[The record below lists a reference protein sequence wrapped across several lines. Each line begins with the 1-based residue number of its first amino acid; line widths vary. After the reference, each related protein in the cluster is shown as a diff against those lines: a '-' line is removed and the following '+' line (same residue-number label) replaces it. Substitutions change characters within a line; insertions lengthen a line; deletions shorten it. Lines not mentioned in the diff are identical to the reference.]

1 MGGGDLVK
9 TEMAEPC
16 PRVSDSV
23 GLDGTDFLPNKW
35 PGGAYAAGPGSPLGQ
50 GKYVN
55 SGVRPVGFNPW
66 SYHR

>member
-23 GLDGTDFLPNKW
+23 GLDGTDFLLT
-35 PGGAYAAGPGSPLGQ
+35 SGQ
-50 GKYVN
+50 VVLMLLVQDHHWVKV
-55 SGVRPVGFNPW
+55 SM
-66 SYHR
+66 